1 MLTPKCLIKKH
12 LGVKVGQLFG
22 VSTFAF
28 EFWRNLKE
36 KRVTLS
42 LNFLT
47 ILFSPKVYMDTK
59 VGQMSRNHQ
68 KVGQMSK
75 GNYRM
80 GAKVQG
86 LKSSGIK
93 SEPSQQ
99 QIQETANEYN
109 KFK

>member
-1 MLTPKCLIKKH
+1 
-12 LGVKVGQLFG
+12 
-22 VSTFAF
+22 
-28 EFWRNLKE
+28 
-36 KRVTLS
+36 
-42 LNFLT
+42 
-47 ILFSPKVYMDTK
+47 MDSK

-99 QIQETANEYN
+99 QIQETANEFQKY
-109 KFK
+109 K

>member
-1 MLTPKCLIKKH
+1 
-12 LGVKVGQLFG
+12 
-22 VSTFAF
+22 
-28 EFWRNLKE
+28 
-36 KRVTLS
+36 
-42 LNFLT
+42 
-47 ILFSPKVYMDTK
+47 MDSK

-86 LKSSGIK
+86 LKSPGMK

-109 KFK
+109 KHK

>member
-1 MLTPKCLIKKH
+1 MYKK
-12 LGVKVGQLFG
+12 
-22 VSTFAF
+22 
-28 EFWRNLKE
+28 
-36 KRVTLS
+36 
-42 LNFLT
+42 
-47 ILFSPKVYMDTK
+47 YMDSK

-86 LKSSGIK
+86 LKSSGVK

-109 KFK
+109 KHK

>member
-1 MLTPKCLIKKH
+1 
-12 LGVKVGQLFG
+12 
-22 VSTFAF
+22 
-28 EFWRNLKE
+28 
-36 KRVTLS
+36 
-42 LNFLT
+42 
-47 ILFSPKVYMDTK
+47 MDSK

-86 LKSSGIK
+86 LNSSGIK

-109 KFK
+109 KYK

>member
-1 MLTPKCLIKKH
+1 
-12 LGVKVGQLFG
+12 
-22 VSTFAF
+22 
-28 EFWRNLKE
+28 
-36 KRVTLS
+36 
-42 LNFLT
+42 
-47 ILFSPKVYMDTK
+47 
-59 VGQMSRNHQ
+59 MSRNHQ

-93 SEPSQQ
+93 NEPSLQ

-109 KFK
+109 KHRGT

>member
-1 MLTPKCLIKKH
+1 
-12 LGVKVGQLFG
+12 
-22 VSTFAF
+22 
-28 EFWRNLKE
+28 
-36 KRVTLS
+36 
-42 LNFLT
+42 
-47 ILFSPKVYMDTK
+47 MDSK

-86 LKSSGIK
+86 LKSSGVK

-99 QIQETANEYN
+99 QIQETANEFQ
-109 KFK
+109 KHRGT

>member
-1 MLTPKCLIKKH
+1 
-12 LGVKVGQLFG
+12 
-22 VSTFAF
+22 
-28 EFWRNLKE
+28 
-36 KRVTLS
+36 
-42 LNFLT
+42 
-47 ILFSPKVYMDTK
+47 MDTK
-59 VGQMSRNHQ
+59 VGQMNRNHQ

-86 LKSSGIK
+86 LKSSGMK

-99 QIQETANEYN
+99 QIQETAKEFN

>member
-1 MLTPKCLIKKH
+1 
-12 LGVKVGQLFG
+12 
-22 VSTFAF
+22 
-28 EFWRNLKE
+28 
-36 KRVTLS
+36 
-42 LNFLT
+42 
-47 ILFSPKVYMDTK
+47 MDNK

-86 LKSSGIK
+86 LKSPGMK

-99 QIQETANEYN
+99 QIQETATEYN
-109 KFK
+109 KYK